1 MTGKAY
7 YITTLAD
14 WQRYAPRFANSH
26 FIVLDAA
33 PSAPTPAVR
42 HSERSDRTDV
52 VRPGHA
58 GTSDRAVEE
67 SLFHSVPE
75 QEFATKKGP
84 SASSGE
90 PVLAGGEAC
99 QPARQGS
106 VASASD
112 ESETPQQIPRTETL
126 RGPRNDNAGEAG
138 ADAEKAAPKS
148 APVEG
153 QGFSPDTNDGR
164 IAPSALPQAPPSVEA
179 QGFSPA
185 KNDAPQ
191 APSDAQL
198 HPQHVFEVQ
207 SHASRKMDKDA
218 DFRIL
223 VLIEADEGVH
233 LSLEDEPA
241 FQPLP
246 HPLAQKPISD
256 AAQAA
261 LAPHGVAPGATTFD
275 AAEALSR
282 IHPLLKHRVF

>member
-14 WQRYAPRFANSH
+14 WQRHAPRFANSH
-26 FIVLDAA
+26 FIVLDNA
-33 PSAPTPAVR
+33 PSAPPPVSSVGAQQTGPPGRRLVELGGSVVPGENAWLDADHSPAPSSGNVVIPSEPAASAGDEGSAVASESNGGSPAV
-42 HSERSDRTDV
+42 
-52 VRPGHA
+52 
-58 GTSDRAVEE
+58 
-67 SLFHSVPE
+67 
-75 QEFATKKGP
+75 
-84 SASSGE
+84 
-90 PVLAGGEAC
+90 EA
-99 QPARQGS
+99 R
-106 VASASD
+106 D
-112 ESETPQQIPRTETL
+112 
-126 RGPRNDNAGEAG
+126 
-138 ADAEKAAPKS
+138 
-148 APVEG
+148 
-153 QGFSPDTNDGR
+153 
-164 IAPSALPQAPPSVEA
+164 
-179 QGFSPA
+179 FSPA

-207 SHASRKMDKDA
+207 SYASLKMDKDA
-218 DFRIL
+218 DCRIL

-275 AAEALSR
+275 AAEALAR
-282 IHPLLKHRVF
+282 IHPLLRHRVF

>member
-14 WQRYAPRFANSH
+14 WQRHAPRFANSH

-67 SLFHSVPE
+67 SLFRSVPE

-84 SASSGE
+84 SAPSGE

-126 RGPRNDNAGEAG
+126 RRPRNDNVGEAG
-138 ADAEKAAPKS
+138 ADAEKVAPKS

-153 QGFSPDTNDGR
+153 QGFL
-164 IAPSALPQAPPSVEA
+164 ALSEVE
-179 QGFSPA
+179 GSPA

-198 HPQHVFEVQ
+198 HPQHVFEVR
-207 SHASRKMDKDA
+207 SDANRKIDNNA
-218 DFRIL
+218 DLRIL

-241 FQPLP
+241 FEPLP